1 MSPRHER
8 SRSRSAAQRFPLL
21 ALAMSRAGK
30 AAAAGTLALACSLGP
45 GLGCASEPDLP
56 QTPEAAVI
64 AFARA
69 LNRAKFD
76 EAYALM
82 SSDYRKRVS
91 FEQWKRR
98 LTENPQE
105 TLDVSNALSR
115 VRTAAEQRAVIPYDD
130 GAQLELRREGDR
142 WFLSS
147 NVVDFYDQSTP
158 RAALRAFVRAME
170 RKRYDVVMRL
180 IPSADKEGITAERME
195 QAWTGDERESVERM
209 LSVLREHLEDPIEVI
224 GNHATMP
231 YGDHARVQFVRE
243 GEVWKIEDPE

>member
-1 MSPRHER
+1 MSPRPIAR
-8 SRSRSAAQRFPLL
+8 LV
-21 ALAMSRAGK
+21 
-30 AAAAGTLALACSLGP
+30 ALACTLA
-45 GLGCASEPDLP
+45 LGCASEPALP
-56 QTPEAAVI
+56 PTPEAAVR

-91 FEQWKRR
+91 LAQWKQR

-105 TLDVSNALSR
+105 TLDVSNALSGAR
-115 VRTAAEQRAVIPYDD
+115 NAADQRAVIAYDD
-130 GAQLELRREGDR
+130 GQQIELRREGDR
-142 WFLSS
+142 WYLAS
-147 NVVDFYDQSTP
+147 NVVDFYDQSSP
-158 RAALRAFVRAME
+158 RAALRAFVAAME

-180 IPSADKEGITAERME
+180 IPSPDKEGITTERME
-195 QAWTGDERESVERM
+195 KAWTGDERESVERM

-243 GEVWKIEDPE
+243 GNDWKIEDPE

>member
-1 MSPRHER
+1 M
-8 SRSRSAAQRFPLL
+8 SAAKKALQTQVAPCRSTAPARRRVAVILL
-21 ALAMSRAGK
+21 CALASTAG
-30 AAAAGTLALACSLGP
+30 GSV
-45 GLGCASEPDLP
+45 GCASEPGP
-56 QTPEAAVI
+56 PPTPEAAVI

-91 FEQWKRR
+91 FAQWKRR

-105 TLDVSNALSR
+105 TLDVTNALSS
-115 VRTAAEQRAVIPYDD
+115 VRSKAEQRAVIPYDD
-130 GAQLELRREGDR
+130 GAELELRREGDR
-142 WFLSS
+142 WYLAS

-170 RKRYDVVMRL
+170 RRRYDVVMRL

-195 QAWTGDERESVERM
+195 KAWTGDERESVERM
-209 LSVLREHLEDPIEVI
+209 LSVLREHLDDPIEVI

-243 GEVWKIEDPE
+243 GQVWKIEDPE

>member
-1 MSPRHER
+1 MSPRPTAR
-8 SRSRSAAQRFPLL
+8 VTA
-21 ALAMSRAGK
+21 
-30 AAAAGTLALACSLGP
+30 ALACALTCMLA
-45 GLGCASEPDLP
+45 LGCASSPTP
-56 QTPEAAVI
+56 PPTPEAAVR

-91 FEQWKRR
+91 LAQWKKR

-105 TLDVSNALSR
+105 TLDVSNALSGAR
-115 VRTAAEQRAVIPYDD
+115 NAADQRAVIAYDD
-130 GAQLELRREGDR
+130 GEQIELRREGDH
-142 WFLSS
+142 WYLAS

-158 RAALRAFVRAME
+158 RAALRAFVSAME

-180 IPSADKEGITAERME
+180 IPSADKEGITTERME
-195 QAWTGDERESVERM
+195 KAWTGEERESVERM
-209 LSVLREHLEDPIEVI
+209 LSVLREHIEDPIEVI

-231 YGDHARVQFVRE
+231 YGEHARVQFVRE
-243 GEVWKIEDPE
+243 GNDWKIEDPE

>member
-1 MSPRHER
+1 MNAKPRR
-8 SRSRSAAQRFPLL
+8 LADRAAASLCAL
-21 ALAMSRAGK
+21 ALGAACAG
-30 AAAAGTLALACSLGP
+30 
-45 GLGCASEPDLP
+45 GCASEPEP
-56 QTPEAAVI
+56 PPTPEAAVI
-64 AFARA
+64 AFSRA

-105 TLDVSNALSR
+105 TLDVSNALSG
-115 VRTAAEQRAVIPYDD
+115 VRARAEQRAVIAYDD
-130 GAQLELRREGDR
+130 GAELELRREGDR
-142 WFLSS
+142 WYLAT

-158 RAALRAFVRAME
+158 RSALRAFVRAME
-170 RKRYDVVMRL
+170 RRRYDVVMRL

-195 QAWTGDERESVERM
+195 KAWTGDERESVERM
-209 LSVLREHLEDPIEVI
+209 LSVLREHLDDPIEVI

-243 GEVWKIEDPE
+243 SYVWKIEDPE

>member
-1 MSPRHER
+1 MNRTRKGREN
-8 SRSRSAAQRFPLL
+8 SADACFL
-21 ALAMSRAGK
+21 ALGL
-30 AAAAGTLALACSLGP
+30 AAVLAV
-45 GLGCASEPDLP
+45 GCASEPEP
-56 QTPEAAVI
+56 PPTPEAAVM

-91 FEQWKRR
+91 FAQWKRR
-98 LTENPQE
+98 LSENPQE
-105 TLDVSNALSR
+105 TLDVSNALSG
-115 VRTAAEQRAVIPYDD
+115 VRASAEQRAVIPYDD

-142 WFLSS
+142 WYLAS

-243 GEVWKIEDPE
+243 GDVWKIEDPE

>member
-1 MSPRHER
+1 MS
-8 SRSRSAAQRFPLL
+8 SRPICWPA
-21 ALAMSRAGK
+21 
-30 AAAAGTLALACSLGP
+30 ALACVLA
-45 GLGCASEPDLP
+45 LGCASEPTLP
-56 QTPEAAVI
+56 PTPEAAVR

-69 LNRAKFD
+69 LNQAKFE

-82 SSDYRKRVS
+82 SSDYRKRVTLA
-91 FEQWKRR
+91 QWKQR

-105 TLDVSNALSR
+105 TLDVSNALTGAR
-115 VRTAAEQRAVIPYDD
+115 NAAEQRAVITYDD
-130 GAQLELRREGDR
+130 GEQLELRREGDR

-158 RAALRAFVRAME
+158 RAALRAFVSAME

-180 IPSADKEGITAERME
+180 IPAPDKEGITTERME
-195 QAWTGDERESVERM
+195 KAWTGDERESVERM

-243 GEVWKIEDPE
+243 GNDWKIEDPE